1 MIENN
6 TYRLLFQLPLDFN
19 IVFTKGVL
27 ILYKYF
33 RKYFL
38 TFSILFSIC
47 FRQFSLP
54 VFAMPAMTE
63 EEDRVALPIET
74 NAIENWP
81 EGPVVTSQS
90 AILIDAG
97 TGAILYA
104 KNIHEQLYPAST
116 TKILTCLI
124 AAEQCS
130 MSDIVTFSHDAIFD
144 TPRDSSHIALDEG
157 NQLTMEQC
165 LNAILIASANEV
177 SFGVAEH
184 VTGTS
189 WEDFAQLMNDRAKEL
204 GCVDSHFV
212 NPNGLPDENHYTSAY
227 DLAMIGRAFFAN
239 ELLCKIASTPRL
251 DLPPTENQPK
261 HILANSK
268 NQLFPGQ
275 PYAYE
280 YLVGS
285 KTGYT
290 NAAMSTLV
298 SCAEKDG
305 MKLIAVVMATDS
317 PNQFADTVSLF
328 NYGFH
333 NFEKVNI
340 SQNETKY
347 NIDHTG
353 IFYTDNNIFGS
364 SRPLLSLD
372 TTASLL
378 LPKTIT
384 FSELT
389 SQISYQTREENQ
401 AALITYSYNGQYLGT
416 ASVNFSGNNQHS
428 YTFEDTSPDSSDAA
442 SPEDKVIF
450 INVFKVLAFIVI
462 IAAGG
467 IVLVFLLS
475 FINNY
480 HFAPKEHSGRKNW
493 LKEKK
498 RKRNRYQLNRLRQIN
513 AARNSVNKRRKHA
526 KRARKF
532 RDYDF

>member
-1 MIENN
+1 MYKFFHKFLI
-6 TYRLLFQLPLDFN
+6 TFILTTSVSLWQLS
-19 IVFTKGVL
+19 T
-27 ILYKYF
+27 
-33 RKYFL
+33 
-38 TFSILFSIC
+38 
-47 FRQFSLP
+47 LP
-54 VFAMPAMTE
+54 VFAMPALTE
-63 EEDRVALPIET
+63 EEDRVAIPIET
-74 NAIENWP
+74 NSIENWP
-81 EGPVVTSQS
+81 EGPVVTSQA
-90 AILIDAG
+90 AILMDAD

-104 KNIHEQLYPAST
+104 KNVHEQLYPAST

-124 AAEQCS
+124 ASEQCS
-130 MSDIVTFSHDAIFD
+130 MSEVVTFSHDAIFD

-189 WEDFAQLMNDRAKEL
+189 WEDFADLMNTRATEL
-204 GCVDSHFV
+204 GCVDSNFV

-239 ELLCKIASTPRL
+239 ELLCKIASSPRL

-261 HILANSK
+261 HILSNSK

-328 NYGFH
+328 NYGFN
-333 NFEKVNI
+333 NFVKVNI
-340 SQNETKY
+340 AQNETRY
-347 NIDHTG
+347 DIDHTG
-353 IFYTDNNIFGS
+353 VFYSDNNVFGS
-364 SRPLLSLD
+364 SKSILSLD
-372 TTASLL
+372 TEASLI
-378 LPKTIT
+378 LPKTTT
-384 FSELT
+384 FADLT
-389 SQISYQTREENQ
+389 SHISYDTQKENQ
-401 AALITYSYNGQYLGT
+401 AALITYNFNGQYLGCV
-416 ASVNFSGNNQHS
+416 SVNFSGSNERS
-428 YTFEDTSPDSSDAA
+428 YTFEDTAQTTEDETV
-442 SPEDKVIF
+442 PEQKVIY
-450 INVFKVLAFIVI
+450 INIFKVLLVILI
-462 IAAGG
+462 IAG
-467 IVLVFLLS
+467 IGILLVFLLS
-475 FINNY
+475 FLNNY
-480 HFAPKEHSGRKNW
+480 HFAPRELSGRKGW

-498 RKRNRYQLNRLRQIN
+498 RKRNRYQLNRLRQLHV
-513 AARNSVNKRRKHA
+513 ARKSNDKRRKRA

>member
-1 MIENN
+1 M
-6 TYRLLFQLPLDFN
+6 QSQQKKPL
-19 IVFTKGVL
+19 
-27 ILYKYF
+27 
-33 RKYFL
+33 
-38 TFSILFSIC
+38 
-47 FRQFSLP
+47 
-54 VFAMPAMTE
+54 
-63 EEDRVALPIET
+63 
-74 NAIENWP
+74 
-81 EGPVVTSQS
+81 
-90 AILIDAG
+90 
-97 TGAILYA
+97 
-104 KNIHEQLYPAST
+104 
-116 TKILTCLI
+116 
-124 AAEQCS
+124 
-130 MSDIVTFSHDAIFD
+130 
-144 TPRDSSHIALDEG
+144 
-157 NQLTMEQC
+157 
-165 LNAILIASANEV
+165 
-177 SFGVAEH
+177 
-184 VTGTS
+184 
-189 WEDFAQLMNDRAKEL
+189 
-204 GCVDSHFV
+204 
-212 NPNGLPDENHYTSAY
+212 
-227 DLAMIGRAFFAN
+227 
-239 ELLCKIASTPRL
+239 
-251 DLPPTENQPK
+251 
-261 HILANSK
+261 
-268 NQLFPGQ
+268 
-275 PYAYE
+275 
-280 YLVGS
+280 
-285 KTGYT
+285 
-290 NAAMSTLV
+290 
-298 SCAEKDG
+298 
-305 MKLIAVVMATDS
+305 AVVMATDS

-340 SQNETKY
+340 SQNETRY

-428 YTFEDTSPDSSDAA
+428 YTFEDSSQDPSDVA